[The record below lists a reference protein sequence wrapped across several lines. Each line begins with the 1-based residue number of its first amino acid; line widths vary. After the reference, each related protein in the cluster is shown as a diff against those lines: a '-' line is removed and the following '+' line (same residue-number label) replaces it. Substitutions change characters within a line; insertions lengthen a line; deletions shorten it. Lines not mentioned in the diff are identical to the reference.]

1 MGWGDLGAETVQEAR
16 TAMAAVESAAQAI
29 QKAISNVQPWLTPG
43 TWQSGEATAWIGDWQ
58 SFYKAVQSCLDSL
71 PAAEAQV
78 VAQVRSDMQK
88 MARQHAGQPAPI

>member
-1 MGWGDLGAETVQEAR
+1 MGWGDLVAETVGEAR
-16 TAMAAVESAAQAI
+16 SEMAGVEAAAQAI
-29 QKAISNVQPWLTPG
+29 QHAISNVQPWLTPD

-58 SFYKAVQSCLDSL
+58 GFYKTVQSCLASL

-88 MARQHAGQPAPI
+88 MARQHAGQPAPS